1 MTNPDTG
8 KKIELKNADY
18 SEAKVGDT
26 VLVTRYFSGNSD
38 VKCTFKAL
46 VYGHIPKSVMG
57 SARWKVKLL
66 EMISPETLNVA
77 KVQPIK

>member
-1 MTNPDTG
+1 MTNE
-8 KKIELKNADY
+8 KIELKKADY

-57 SARWKVKLL
+57 SARFKVKLL
-66 EMISPETLNVA
+66 EMVEPTTLNVVRV
-77 KVQPIK
+77 KKIK

>member
-1 MTNPDTG
+1 MKED
-8 KKIELKNADY
+8 KIELKKADY

-46 VYGHIPKSVMG
+46 VYGYVPNGMG
-57 SARWKVKLL
+57 NAKFRVKLL
-66 EMISPETLNVA
+66 EMIEPKTLNVT
-77 KVQPIK
+77 KITKIK